1 MKKFGDSWKIA
12 LSLVMCVTAL
22 EASSREKS
30 SCSVKNLPS
39 VSCYSKGEPCSFEKP
54 CLGPEVYASR
64 PAILPRTCGGDFI
77 VGAEFLYTRPILG
90 GFYLGA
96 MPNRLVHTQVNFTP
110 GARVHVGYSMGEDG
124 WYVKAT
130 GTALCPKMSGID
142 DFEVRNLA
150 QVNVASAFSSM
161 HRKDGALYGDKTS
174 GSLFSSLPDNF
185 WEGNKAPVKGSEGEP
200 SKVVGLQVPGPST
213 ASIPASNK
221 GENYI
226 PPLAQ
231 APKNGLLVP
240 VAQPTEVS
248 KQPTRVSDLLNYG
261 LVDWRW
267 NLHYYLGDVVLGR
280 AYWLSK
286 FVECDLHLGV
296 RLVSF
301 EQTWNIDQRQFN
313 ADPSMGFSLVELYSK
328 YRGLGQLIGVD
339 THWHVGCGFALYSK
353 CSVGALYGKS
363 IVTEEEMKAPFASD
377 GGERARMFS
386 LPLMERKFV
395 SSFLDIGVGVEW
407 DMIMC
412 DGQYAFRV
420 AAGWEGKRFGEQ
432 NNFVAFTPFIYP
444 VRTNVVEATY
454 AKGTTPPG
462 TWTINNGTAKTG
474 GVNRSSAAVDGMSGD
489 LLLSGWTLGLDVF
502 F

>member
-1 MKKFGDSWKIA
+1 MKNFGDSWKIA

-30 SCSVKNLPS
+30 SCSVKNLPPA
-39 VSCYSKGEPCSFEKP
+39 SCYSKGEPCSIGKP

-77 VGAEFLYTRPILG
+77 VGAEFLYARPILG

-96 MPNRLVHTQVNFTP
+96 MPNRLVRPQVDFTP

-161 HRKDGALYGDKTS
+161 HRRNMEKGGAGVLNKTNLQDFAEKNVTLS
-174 GSLFSSLPDNF
+174 DDFV
-185 WEGNKAPVKGSEGEP
+185 A
-200 SKVVGLQVPGPST
+200 VGLVEGTQ
-213 ASIPASNK
+213 K
-221 GENYI
+221 GTSYNTKDTSKF
-226 PPLAQ
+226 PPLGEGKTV
-231 APKNGLLVP
+231 PLENGLLVP
-240 VAQPTEVS
+240 VVQTTQTPGVS
-248 KQPTRVSDLLNYG
+248 NLLNYG

-267 NLHYYLGDVVLGR
+267 DLHYYLGDVVLGR

-301 EQTWNIDQRQFN
+301 EQTWNIDQSQFN
-313 ADPSMGFSLVELYSK
+313 ADPKMGFSLVELYSR

-353 CSVGALYGKS
+353 CSVGALYGNS
-363 IVTEEEMKAPFASD
+363 IVTEKEIKAPFASD
-377 GGERARMFS
+377 GGERARMFN

-412 DGQYAFRV
+412 EGQYAFRV

-444 VRTNVVEATY
+444 ARTNVEEASFT
-454 AKGTTPPG
+454 GSSGPVI
-462 TWTINNGTAKTG
+462 WTIDGGTAATG

>member
-1 MKKFGDSWKIA
+1 MKNFGDSWKIA

-30 SCSVKNLPS
+30 SCSVKNLPPA
-39 VSCYSKGEPCSFEKP
+39 SCYSKGEPCSIGKP

-77 VGAEFLYTRPILG
+77 VGAEFLYARPILG

-96 MPNRLVHTQVNFTP
+96 MLNRLVHPQVDFTP

-161 HRKDGALYGDKTS
+161 HWRNTKEGGAGVLDKGKLKDFAEK
-174 GSLFSSLPDNF
+174 SLASNSEIKEDLPL
-185 WEGNKAPVKGSEGEP
+185 A
-200 SKVVGLQVPGPST
+200 VGLVEWTQESGTKDDFPRL
-213 ASIPASNK
+213 
-221 GENYI
+221 
-226 PPLAQ
+226 PPLGGGT
-231 APKNGLLVP
+231 KSGLLVP
-240 VAQPTEVS
+240 VVQTTGVS
-248 KQPTRVSDLLNYG
+248 NLLNYG

-267 NLHYYLGDVVLGR
+267 DLRYYLGDVVLGR

-286 FVECDLHLGV
+286 FVECDLHLGA

-301 EQTWNIDQRQFN
+301 EQTWNIDQSQFN
-313 ADPSMGFSLVELYSK
+313 ADPKMGFSLVELYSR

-353 CSVGALYGKS
+353 CSVGALYGNS
-363 IVTEEEMKAPFASD
+363 IVTEKEIKAPFASD
-377 GGERARMFS
+377 GGERTRMFN

-412 DGQYAFRV
+412 EGQYAFRV

-444 VRTNVVEATY
+444 VRTNVQEASHTSY
-454 AKGTTPPG
+454 EAPPSGKATLEKWTIAGGTTE
-462 TWTINNGTAKTG
+462 TG

>member
-1 MKKFGDSWKIA
+1 MKNFGDSWKIA

-30 SCSVKNLPS
+30 SCSVKNLPPA
-39 VSCYSKGEPCSFEKP
+39 SCYSKGEPCSIGKP

-77 VGAEFLYTRPILG
+77 VGAEFLYARPILG

-96 MPNRLVHTQVNFTP
+96 MPNRLVHPQVNFTP

-161 HRKDGALYGDKTS
+161 HRRNTKEGGAGVLGK
-174 GSLFSSLPDNF
+174 
-185 WEGNKAPVKGSEGEP
+185 GNLDDFAESALTGGVPLA
-200 SKVVGLQVPGPST
+200 VGLVAGTPST
-213 ASIPASNK
+213 K
-221 GENYI
+221 GGEKF
-226 PPLAQ
+226 PPLGGGTTEPA
-231 APKNGLLVP
+231 NGLLVP
-240 VAQPTEVS
+240 VVQTTGVS
-248 KQPTRVSDLLNYG
+248 NLLNYG

-267 NLHYYLGDVVLGR
+267 DLHYYLGDVVLGR

-286 FVECDLHLGV
+286 FVECDLHLGA

-301 EQTWNIDQRQFN
+301 EQTWNIDQSQFN
-313 ADPSMGFSLVELYSK
+313 ADPKMGFSLVELYSR

-353 CSVGALYGKS
+353 CSVGALYGNS
-363 IVTEEEMKAPFASD
+363 IVTEKEIKAPFASD
-377 GGERARMFS
+377 GGERARMFN

-412 DGQYAFRV
+412 EGQYAFRV

-444 VRTNVVEATY
+444 VRTNVEKASYKPATTNP
-454 AKGTTPPG
+454 ATPATWTFDKGTTE
-462 TWTINNGTAKTG
+462 TG

>member
-30 SCSVKNLPS
+30 SCSVKNQPPA
-39 VSCYSKGEPCSFEKP
+39 SCYSKGEPCSFGKS

-77 VGAEFLYTRPILG
+77 VGAEFLYARPILG

-96 MPNRLVHTQVNFTP
+96 MPNRLVHPQVNFTP

-161 HRKDGALYGDKTS
+161 HWRNTKEGDAGVLDGKKLEG
-174 GSLFSSLPDNF
+174 FVESSLP
-185 WEGNKAPVKGSEGEP
+185 EGKGP
-200 SKVVGLQVPGPST
+200 LAVGLVQQTQPT
-213 ASIPASNK
+213 TK
-221 GENYI
+221 GAGSF
-226 PPLAQ
+226 PPLGGGTTEPA
-231 APKNGLLVP
+231 NGLLVP
-240 VAQPTEVS
+240 VVQTTGVS
-248 KQPTRVSDLLNYG
+248 NLLNYG

-267 NLHYYLGDVVLGR
+267 DLHYYLGDVVLGR

-286 FVECDLHLGV
+286 FVECDLHLGA

-301 EQTWNIDQRQFN
+301 EQTWNIDQSQFN
-313 ADPSMGFSLVELYSK
+313 ADPKMGFSLVELYSR

-353 CSVGALYGKS
+353 CSVGALYGNS
-363 IVTEEEMKAPFASD
+363 IVTEKEIKAPFASD
-377 GGERARMFS
+377 GGERARMFN

-412 DGQYAFRV
+412 EGQYAFRV

-444 VRTNVVEATY
+444 VRTNVEKATY
-454 AKGTTPPG
+454 KQSTTSGGTTTPAEWKFGEG
-462 TWTINNGTAKTG
+462 TTETG